1 MKDDVFRSIVAMP
14 DAEIDNLS
22 QRLINNNTL
31 LGVPEL
37 SIRGI
42 KTGSSTPAGGAL
54 VWAGYKTVGKE
65 TPLILGALLEQ
76 RADGPDLNATR
87 SLALV
92 LANSKKVIET
102 VRGVLTS
109 ATVVHK
115 GDTVGYVDDGL
126 GGRTPLVA
134 GADLEVAATP
144 DQTLR
149 LTLGTSG
156 RTGAKTA
163 IPHTA
168 AAGAEVG
175 VLAAGE
181 GAGARSVPV
190 VAGEELTDPSIGTR
204 LTRLG

>member
-1 MKDDVFRSIVAMP
+1 M
-14 DAEIDNLS
+14 
-22 QRLINNNTL
+22 
-31 LGVPEL
+31 
-37 SIRGI
+37 
-42 KTGSSTPAGGAL
+42 
-54 VWAGYKTVGKE
+54 
-65 TPLILGALLEQ
+65 
-76 RADGPDLNATR
+76 
-87 SLALV
+87 
-92 LANSKKVIET
+92 
-102 VRGVLTS
+102 
-109 ATVVHK
+109 
-115 GDTVGYVDDGL
+115 DDGL

-144 DQTLR
+144 GQTLR